1 MGLLDDIF
9 RPVQNKGTLQ
19 EVQNAA
25 RNFATLTAY
34 RPSFTT
40 WGGAIYE
47 SELVRAAIDARARHI
62 SKLKVEIYGSAK
74 PALQA
79 KLKQGPNQWQT
90 YSQFLYRAST
100 ILDCTTTCIIV
111 PVFDADLNVTGYYPV
126 LPRRCQVVEYEGEPW
141 LRYEFAHGQRAATP
155 LKDCVVLTK
164 FQYKNDIFG
173 DGNDALTETM
183 KLVHLANQGVDEAI
197 KNSASFR
204 FIARTKTMT
213 KTEDLAKERKRFNEA
228 NLSASAEGDNGLL
241 LFPSQYEDI
250 KQIDTRPYTVDADQM
265 KLIREN
271 VSNYFGVNT
280 AVLQNA
286 AIGDAWAAFYE
297 GAVEP
302 FAIQF
307 SEAMTKAV
315 FTERERS
322 QGSYIMATAN
332 RLQYLSNSD
341 KLQVSAQMADR
352 GIMTIN
358 EIRDIWNLAPVEG
371 GDVAVIRGEY
381 YTLDDKKE
389 GQENGNKTE

>member
-111 PVFDADLNVTGYYPV
+111 PVFDADLNITGYYPV

-155 LKDCVVLTK
+155 LKDCAVLTK

-173 DGNDALTETM
+173 DGNEALTETM

-197 KNSASFR
+197 KSSATFR
-204 FIARTKTMT
+204 FMARTKTMT

-228 NLSASAEGDNGLL
+228 NLSASAEGDAGLL

-250 KQIDTRPYTVDADQM
+250 KLIDPRPYTVDADQM

-389 GQENGNKTE
+389 GQENGNETE